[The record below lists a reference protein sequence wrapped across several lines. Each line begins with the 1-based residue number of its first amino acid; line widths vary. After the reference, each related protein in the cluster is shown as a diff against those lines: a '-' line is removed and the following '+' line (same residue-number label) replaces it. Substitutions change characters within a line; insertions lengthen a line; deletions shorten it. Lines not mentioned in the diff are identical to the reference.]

1 MDARNILLNF
11 LDDIIKELEGLDDT
25 DIAKLNSDDFTI
37 SLKIVRR
44 QTVATKAKNTSDQD
58 FTKILEELTSCKDR
72 EIGYKVL
79 SSYSLNK
86 KELELFAK
94 SINVHI
100 MKTDKIEKIRD
111 RLIEATIGATLR
123 SIAIQGK
130 ET

>member
-11 LDDIIKELEGLDDT
+11 LDDMIKELEGLDDT
-25 DIAKLNSDDFTI
+25 DIAKLNSGDFTV

-58 FTKILEELTSCKDR
+58 FNKILEELTSCKDR

-111 RLIEATIGATLR
+111 KLIEATIGATLR

>member
-25 DIAKLNSDDFTI
+25 DVAKLNSDDFTI
-37 SLKIVRR
+37 SLKIIRR

-86 KELELFAK
+86 KDICLKYFVRAQEPLQQPKA
-94 SINVHI
+94 SVHKL
-100 MKTDKIEKIRD
+100 M
-111 RLIEATIGATLR
+111 
-123 SIAIQGK
+123 Q
-130 ET
+130 

>member
-25 DIAKLNSDDFTI
+25 DVAKLNSDDFTI
-37 SLKIVRR
+37 SLKIIRR